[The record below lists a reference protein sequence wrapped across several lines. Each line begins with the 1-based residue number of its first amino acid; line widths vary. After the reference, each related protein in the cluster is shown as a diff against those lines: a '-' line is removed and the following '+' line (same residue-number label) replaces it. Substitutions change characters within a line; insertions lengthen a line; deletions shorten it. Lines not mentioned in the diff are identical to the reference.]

1 MRITEKYTANGT
13 TPKQQALADVVGYL
27 YDTIREIEHAQS
39 NEEMVGFTKQYRNAY
54 KKLGTKLLDD
64 LQAIGGG
71 DHSGNLNIF
80 SELE

>member
-1 MRITEKYTANGT
+1 MRITEKYIPNGT
-13 TPKQQALADVVGYL
+13 TPKQQALADVVDHL
-27 YDTIREIEHAQS
+27 YYTIKEIEYAQS
-39 NEEMVGFTKQYRNAY
+39 NDEMVGFTKEYRNAY

-71 DHSGNLNIF
+71 EHSGNLNIF